1 MGISILY
8 SIIVVPYSIGFMA
21 DAEPNSV
28 QGVLNKFVDAIF
40 LADMLVTF
48 QTPFINRIANVLIVD
63 RVAITKNYLSSWFLI
78 DLAASVPFEEIA
90 LSISEDSSQGSHI
103 RSFKLLRI
111 LRLARLAKLFRLFKS
126 HSFKDLLEKSLVSPS
141 VMSVVILLFQIFLF
155 AHILGCF
162 WFFISTD
169 SVTGATSSND
179 PNVTNTVLT
188 WATVYG
194 CDQADKG
201 SQYIISLYWTFQT
214 LLSVGYGDIHPT
226 NTPERA
232 YGFLVMLLGGL
243 MFGSIIAKV
252 GGRT

>member
-1 MGISILY
+1 M
-8 SIIVVPYSIGFMA
+8 
-21 DAEPNSV
+21 
-28 QGVLNKFVDAIF
+28 
-40 LADMLVTF
+40 
-48 QTPFINRIANVLIVD
+48 
-63 RVAITKNYLSSWFLI
+63 
-78 DLAASVPFEEIA
+78 
-90 LSISEDSSQGSHI
+90 
-103 RSFKLLRI
+103 
-111 LRLARLAKLFRLFKS
+111 
-126 HSFKDLLEKSLVSPS
+126 LEKSCVSPS
-141 VMSVVILLFQIFLF
+141 VMSVVILMFQIFLF

-179 PNVTNTVLT
+179 PSVTNTVLT

-252 GGRT
+252 GGGTTISLTVPCLALHSLVLPSLCTEYLCTEHP